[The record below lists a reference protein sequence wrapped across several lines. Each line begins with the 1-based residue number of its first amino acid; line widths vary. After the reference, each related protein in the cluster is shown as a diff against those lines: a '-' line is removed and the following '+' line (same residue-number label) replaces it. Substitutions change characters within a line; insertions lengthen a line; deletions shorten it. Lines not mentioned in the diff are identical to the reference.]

1 MAWRL
6 LQDALP
12 LSVDLQWGLACLCLS
27 LQQPCV
33 WNRLSTPEYATY
45 TCSLV
50 HCLRL
55 IITAVA
61 VSPGDQLLHP
71 EKKKTRA
78 EREAEEE
85 QVDSPTV
92 PNACQQQACDIM
104 AELVEGL
111 QSVFALGH
119 HRNGAIPAFFTPTL
133 RNIIISLSRLP
144 LVNSYTRVPPL

>member
-6 LQDALP
+6 LQNTLP

-55 IITAVA
+55 IIAAGKRAVGWRGGGVDRA
-61 VSPGDQLLHP
+61 CVCQQLLSH
-71 EKKKTRA
+71 
-78 EREAEEE
+78 
-85 QVDSPTV
+85 
-92 PNACQQQACDIM
+92 
-104 AELVEGL
+104 
-111 QSVFALGH
+111 F
-119 HRNGAIPAFFTPTL
+119 
-133 RNIIISLSRLP
+133 
-144 LVNSYTRVPPL
+144 Y